1 VKGPNYHVEIFGL
14 RRPVTENILCSA
26 EDRQKRPKVGS
37 VLDALL
43 EDSDMTTG
51 NRKGDSEITRIIDV
65 RLEGLTLRVAD
76 VLRSI
81 EFYSTKLGFAVEINK
96 APQFAMIRVGGP
108 TGGTIG
114 LLVHDSRDPLG
125 SMSTTPRQR
134 AGIHV
139 ELTTDHLDE
148 LYEQLKAQGVEFFE
162 PPHEE
167 PWERSMRVHDPDGYT
182 IEFAE
187 GRRGH
192 RGVT

>member
-1 VKGPNYHVEIFGL
+1 MLY
-14 RRPVTENILCSA
+14 S
-26 EDRQKRPKVGS
+26 
-37 VLDALL
+37 
-43 EDSDMTTG
+43 EDSDMTTA
-51 NRKGDSEITRIIDV
+51 NRKGDAETGRITDI

-76 VLRSI
+76 VWQSI
-81 EFYSTKLGFAVEINK
+81 EFYGNKLGFLVEINK

-114 LLVHDSRDPLG
+114 LLVHDSHDPLG
-125 SMSTTPRQR
+125 SKSTTPHQR
-134 AGIHV
+134 AGLHV
-139 ELTTDHLDE
+139 ELTTDHLDA
-148 LYEQLKAQGVEFFE
+148 LYEQLKGRGVEFSE

-192 RGVT
+192 RGAT

>member
-1 VKGPNYHVEIFGL
+1 
-14 RRPVTENILCSA
+14 
-26 EDRQKRPKVGS
+26 
-37 VLDALL
+37 
-43 EDSDMTTG
+43 MTTA
-51 NRKGDSEITRIIDV
+51 NRTSNSEIGHIVEV

-76 VLRSI
+76 VRQSI
-81 EFYSTKLGFAVEINK
+81 EFYGNKLGFAVETNK

-114 LLVHDSRDPLG
+114 LLVHDSNDPLG
-125 SMSTTPRQR
+125 SDGTTNCQR

-139 ELTTDHLDE
+139 ELTTDHLDA
-148 LYEQLKAQGVEFFE
+148 LYEQLKRRGVEFFE
-162 PPHEE
+162 APHEE

-192 RGVT
+192 RV

>member
-1 VKGPNYHVEIFGL
+1 VTNVKQPAGAQIVAG
-14 RRPVTENILCSA
+14 
-26 EDRQKRPKVGS
+26 
-37 VLDALL
+37 
-43 EDSDMTTG
+43 
-51 NRKGDSEITRIIDV
+51 V

-76 VLRSI
+76 VARSI
-81 EFYSTKLGFAVEINK
+81 EFYASKLGFTVEIDK
-96 APQFAMIRVGGP
+96 APLFAMIRIGGA

-114 LLVHDSRDPLG
+114 LLRHDSEDSLG
-125 SMSTTPRQR
+125 SASSSPRQR

-148 LYEQLKAQGVEFFE
+148 LYEHLKARGVEFFE

-167 PWERSMRVHDPDGYT
+167 PWERSMRAHDPDGYT

-192 RGVT
+192 RGLT

>member
-1 VKGPNYHVEIFGL
+1 MA
-14 RRPVTENILCSA
+14 TA
-26 EDRQKRPKVGS
+26 DRTS
-37 VLDALL
+37 
-43 EDSDMTTG
+43 
-51 NRKGDSEITRIIDV
+51 NSEIGHIIEV

-76 VLRSI
+76 VRQSI
-81 EFYSTKLGFAVEINK
+81 EFYGDKLGFAVEIDK

-114 LLVHDSRDPLG
+114 LLVHDSDDPLG
-125 SMSTTPRQR
+125 SNSTTSRQR
-134 AGIHV
+134 RGIHV
-139 ELTTDHLDE
+139 ELTTDHLDA
-148 LYEQLKAQGVEFFE
+148 LYEHLKRRGVEFFE

-192 RGVT
+192 RGLT

>member
-1 VKGPNYHVEIFGL
+1 MTNVKKEAGAQIV
-14 RRPVTENILCSA
+14 PV
-26 EDRQKRPKVGS
+26 
-37 VLDALL
+37 
-43 EDSDMTTG
+43 
-51 NRKGDSEITRIIDV
+51 V

-76 VLRSI
+76 VARSI
-81 EFYSTKLGFAVEINK
+81 EFYGRKLGFAVEIDK

-114 LLVHDSRDPLG
+114 LLRHDSADPFG
-125 SMSTTPRQR
+125 SSSTTPRQR
-134 AGIHV
+134 AGTHV
-139 ELTTDHLDE
+139 ELTTDHLDQ
-148 LYEQLKAQGVEFFE
+148 LYEHLKARGVEFFE

-167 PWERSMRVHDPDGYT
+167 PWERSMRAHDPDGYT